1 MSSLENLRKQAK
13 QIVRWHRQKHY
24 PVAAILRTYLSCFE
38 SSADSEIL
46 ESSFTLTEAQEVVA
60 RREGFENWK
69 SMLEGVQTGDSSPS
83 SSLVGFTGVE
93 PQLFVTDMEASLAFY
108 RRLGFQ
114 VAFQYGEPPFYGQVQ
129 RDGVSLNLRVVSQL
143 PFSPK
148 VMKADSLLAATLLT
162 PDAKRLYLEF
172 TDSGV
177 EFFQKLRREPW
188 GARTFIVEDS
198 DGNLLLFAGPG
209 QNAVPDLP
217 VEAQTG

>member
-1 MSSLENLRKQAK
+1 
-13 QIVRWHRQKHY
+13 
-24 PVAAILRTYLSCFE
+24 
-38 SSADSEIL
+38 
-46 ESSFTLTEAQEVVA
+46 
-60 RREGFENWK
+60 
-69 SMLEGVQTGDSSPS
+69 
-83 SSLVGFTGVE
+83 
-93 PQLFVTDMEASLAFY
+93 
-108 RRLGFQ
+108 
-114 VAFQYGEPPFYGQVQ
+114 
-129 RDGVSLNLRVVSQL
+129 
-143 PFSPK
+143 
-148 VMKADSLLAATLLT
+148 MKADSLLAATLLT